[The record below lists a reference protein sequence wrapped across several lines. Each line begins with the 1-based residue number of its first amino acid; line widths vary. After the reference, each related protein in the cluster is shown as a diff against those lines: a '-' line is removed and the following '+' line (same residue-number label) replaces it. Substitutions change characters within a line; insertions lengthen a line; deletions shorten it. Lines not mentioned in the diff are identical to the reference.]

1 MSSITSSL
9 GEPDLFMSDVI
20 PGSVAHKAGV
30 RVNDHLL
37 EVNGENVEALSHD
50 EVVDKIRLAGSSL
63 MFLLADSEAYEYY
76 KNKRIKIGASLATV
90 EYLPHK
96 PRVINITQ
104 GSDGYG
110 FLLSEEPRL
119 TGKAIVTC

>member
-1 MSSITSSL
+1 M
-9 GEPDLFMSDVI
+9 FMSDVI

-30 RVNDHLL
+30 KVDDHLL
-37 EVNGENVEALSHD
+37 EVNGENVEDLSHD
-50 EVVDKIRLAGSSL
+50 EVVDKIKAGSSL
-63 MFLLADSEAYEYY
+63 MFLLADDEAYEYY

-110 FLLSEEPRL
+110 FLLSEEPKL
-119 TGKAIVTC
+119 KGKAIVTC